1 MEKTISPFANES
13 ESLGIGDLTIE
24 NRTDRISI
32 YGNID
37 LTRDKSGLEHA
48 RMLKA
53 VLDESTRNR
62 GRLVAWAGEGRY
74 FGRCIP
80 SNFRKTPA
88 CRRPCTFIFSFG
100 SSATM

>member
-37 LTRDKSGLEHA
+37 LTHDKAGLEHA

-53 VLDESTRNR
+53 VLEKVVQALETEKSLPDKIAPPDTPDE
-62 GRLVAWAGEGRY
+62 VANP
-74 FGRCIP
+74 FQ
-80 SNFRKTPA
+80 
-88 CRRPCTFIFSFG
+88 
-100 SSATM
+100 

>member
-1 MEKTISPFANES
+1 MQKTISPFANES

-32 YGNID
+32 YGSID

-53 VLDESTRNR
+53 VLDKVVQVLKREKN
-62 GRLVAWAGEGRY
+62 LPDKIPPPDMPDEVANP
-74 FGRCIP
+74 F
-80 SNFRKTPA
+80 
-88 CRRPCTFIFSFG
+88 
-100 SSATM
+100 

>member
-1 MEKTISPFANES
+1 MKKTISPFTSES

-37 LTRDKSGLEHA
+37 LTRDKAGLEHA

-53 VLDESTRNR
+53 MIDKVIQALEGEKNLPDKNAPPDTLDE
-62 GRLVAWAGEGRY
+62 VANP
-74 FGRCIP
+74 FQ
-80 SNFRKTPA
+80 
-88 CRRPCTFIFSFG
+88 
-100 SSATM
+100 

>member
-1 MEKTISPFANES
+1 MQKTISPFANES

-37 LTRDKSGLEHA
+37 LTRDKAGLGHA

-53 VLDESTRNR
+53 VLDKVVQVLEREKN
-62 GRLVAWAGEGRY
+62 LPDKLAPPNMPDEVANP
-74 FGRCIP
+74 FQ
-80 SNFRKTPA
+80 
-88 CRRPCTFIFSFG
+88 
-100 SSATM
+100 